1 MKYCDICGTNNL
13 RESNFCIHCG
23 NNLIV
28 ENVCPYCGKVNG
40 DGENFCTKCKKQIKP
55 VAIFDYDAL
64 FSQYNE
70 DTLLNFDLDDE
81 TYYEIL
87 SDIFKR
93 AEYSRIS
100 GSSIKDKI
108 LNFANIFTECKTKSR
123 GFERGFNL
131 GSTIFYDDRL
141 DDSVQIATIIHEL
154 SHYLLFD
161 IVESLMCNIFE
172 VKSTTTLQSFVW
184 YFLTLPE
191 FRIMNEYC
199 AHTVEGRFIPYG
211 YQNYGSFNMLVEHM
225 EIEKEALDS
234 MVTFGNTFANEIIVY
249 LEKYIDADLR
259 QEIKVQYHKD
269 SNEPT
274 YKSILTET
282 EESWPLTFKNRMLL
296 QILYDIFKEASEDD
310 IKEQLEEIKKGIE
323 STY

>member
-1 MKYCDICGTNNL
+1 
-13 RESNFCIHCG
+13 
-23 NNLIV
+23 
-28 ENVCPYCGKVNG
+28 
-40 DGENFCTKCKKQIKP
+40 
-55 VAIFDYDAL
+55 
-64 FSQYNE
+64 
-70 DTLLNFDLDDE
+70 
-81 TYYEIL
+81 
-87 SDIFKR
+87 
-93 AEYSRIS
+93 
-100 GSSIKDKI
+100 
-108 LNFANIFTECKTKSR
+108 
-123 GFERGFNL
+123 
-131 GSTIFYDDRL
+131 
-141 DDSVQIATIIHEL
+141 
-154 SHYLLFD
+154 
-161 IVESLMCNIFE
+161 
-172 VKSTTTLQSFVW
+172 
-184 YFLTLPE
+184 
-191 FRIMNEYC
+191 MNEYC